1 MSDSYMSLAIA
12 LIIILVVM
20 AGVSTLLLTGK
31 GDEDYRNKTSRN
43 TMNLSLIYLVV
54 LVLSFMAVGVYIK
67 WFA

>member
-1 MSDSYMSLAIA
+1 MSLAIV
-12 LIIILVVM
+12 LIIILVII